1 MCEFL
6 LEEAVLVD
14 EDGAVIIPEH
24 VEDPELASAKE
35 IPGWVICGIVSTPL
49 PDPGPLPSLVTGA
62 NPESQVCLGSEGS
75 GIIIISSGK
84 SSSSQ
89 FVHLLAYVK
98 HSKRI

>member
-14 EDGAVIIPEH
+14 DDGAVIIPEH

-49 PDPGPLPSLVTGA
+49 PDPVSLPSLITGA

-75 GIIIISSGK
+75 GIIIIISPGK
-84 SSSSQ
+84 TRAQAVNLSI
-89 FVHLLAYVK
+89 F
-98 HSKRI
+98 